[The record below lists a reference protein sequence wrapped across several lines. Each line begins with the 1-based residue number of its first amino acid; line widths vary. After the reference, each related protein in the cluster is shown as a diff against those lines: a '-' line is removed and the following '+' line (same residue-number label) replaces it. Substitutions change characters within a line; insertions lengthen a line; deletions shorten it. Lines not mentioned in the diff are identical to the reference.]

1 MEIDVSTDDEN
12 DQEIETSNDMENSKV
27 DPIIEKIFNVLLNE
41 TNIDKYFD
49 GKSLRKKYIF
59 SVISNAFNCKW
70 KETSEFRNNSTRN
83 DDQKEASMKL
93 VKDLILE
100 KIPDSLNI
108 YNYQKL
114 LHQKSLL
121 KIFNT
126 FQSQNYNKKLIYD
139 LLELLLY
146 EIFPEMQKIQQTMSK
161 T

>member
-1 MEIDVSTDDEN
+1 MKSEEN
-12 DQEIETSNDMENSKV
+12 DEQEVENSKI
-27 DPIIEKIFNVLLNE
+27 DPIIEKIFDVLLNE
-41 TNIDKYFD
+41 NNIEKYFD
-49 GKSLRKKYIF
+49 GKSLKKKYIF
-59 SVISNAFNCKW
+59 SVITNIFSSKW

-83 DDQKEASMKL
+83 EDQKEASMKL

-100 KIPDSLNI
+100 KIPDSLNF
-108 YNYQKL
+108 YNYQKV